1 MARAPASTPF
11 NRGWA
16 LVVVLAFAGLMFLR
30 VFGYKQYKQ
39 MMRPV
44 APVSANNIG
53 AGETRQTFSDGRFV
67 SVPSETKRPTPAKL
81 GELVTLSVTTI
92 CMPTKE
98 GLDEI
103 VKWAVRKDTEEMART
118 MLRDGGSLINSG
130 ETVKVLDPGILHTKI
145 RASTG
150 ECWATPET
158 IR

>member
-1 MARAPASTPF
+1 LPAQQ
-11 NRGWA
+11 A
-16 LVVVLAFAGLMFLR
+16 
-30 VFGYKQYKQ
+30 
-39 MMRPV
+39 
-44 APVSANNIG
+44 
-53 AGETRQTFSDGRFV
+53 
-67 SVPSETKRPTPAKL
+67 KRPTPAKL
-81 GELVTLSVTTI
+81 GELVTLSAATI

-103 VKWAVRKDTEEMART
+103 VKWAVAKDTKEMART
-118 MLRDGGSLINSG
+118 MLRDGGSLINAG